1 MKIAI
6 VAVHGVGKHLAG
18 ETQNAMADLL
28 LSLPARGPYE
38 SPRNYTEFVSID
50 LQIPLQPVKTIDSV
64 QARAAHPLDN
74 GGTSDTV
81 TGLPNPPD
89 GMSRLTNLYQEQ
101 SATLAAR
108 AQKDGDVTPGQAGLD
123 WTDVLL
129 SGYRGGQDGNVYRT
143 ARLQGKRLR
152 DNAEVH
158 IYEVLWADLAKPNNT
173 VITFFLSL
181 FQLILHLASLS
192 RLAIDTGAGEGKGRV
207 WSTYR
212 TVQRWAVR
220 LLQAFI
226 PPLELLL
233 LISLGPCVLEVW
245 LTTSGQLWTP
255 IALGVL
261 GAIALGTVWILNA
274 KRAATEGPRVW
285 AFRVFLL
292 LLTGVVV
299 PLILTFLLRWLTP
312 RPEMQRDI
320 SSALLFWL
328 IPGFGL
334 FYWILNQYE
343 DARKGVFATG
353 MAFFAIGLVTFL
365 IFLWQADLS
374 VSPDTPLVVLASLW
388 TGQVILGVIRFF
400 WGLMAGCAIAASLLG
415 SVAWRQM
422 KKSRPKG
429 DQWGRA
435 RAAVR
440 TSRLALA
447 LPLVSFLLV
456 TLMIWAAFLSAT
468 RQLMPENEPIFSQ
481 AVVGEAITPSWYAPL
496 QRVRLLPPKD
506 LTVPKDGFVQKG
518 KKKEGAP
525 PNDYA
530 LRVFAWTMGYHLP
543 LTLLFVALTSF
554 LLVWWVLPSVLSE
567 NTVPRGKP
575 RAPRDASD
583 AVSLRMGT
591 WMSRGLDATTVVT
604 LLLWSAVFLLPILYT
619 LTASQWPLLDDVFGP
634 LTFSIVTNTVVGFT
648 LLAAIA
654 KGGQTVLA
662 TLLDV
667 DTYLRSTPV
676 YATPRATIFE
686 RYISTLRYLRS
697 YQDENNH
704 GYDSIVI
711 VAHSLGAL
719 ISGDLLYYLQ
729 SERGKE
735 EWHQPDPAKPS
746 ASKFTSIPIT
756 LLTMGNPTRQLLN
769 RFFPYLYDWVR
780 PGPDNGKCPLP
791 DPMPFPDD
799 PQTLV
804 IEDTAPP
811 DPASLGL
818 ICWINAYRSGDY
830 VGRSLWLD
838 EWYHRPAY
846 SRGSKTPHVISSR
859 DGKRHELCIGAGA
872 HVHYM
877 DDTAPDIAS
886 LLDSL
891 L

>member
-38 SPRNYTEFVSID
+38 SARNYTEFVAVN
-50 LQIPLQPVKTIDSV
+50 LQIPLQPVKTVHGRRMS
-64 QARAAHPLDN
+64 AAH
-74 GGTSDTV
+74 TV
-81 TGLPNPPD
+81 SAPRD
-89 GMSRLTNLYQEQ
+89 GKNRLTSLYQEP
-101 SATLAAR
+101 SATFAAQ
-108 AQKDGDVTPGQAGLD
+108 ALKDDDVTPGEAGLN

-129 SGYRGGQDGNVYRT
+129 KGYRGGQDGNVYRT
-143 ARLQGKRLR
+143 ARLEGKRLR

-173 VITFFLSL
+173 IIRFFLSL

-192 RLAIDTGAGEGKGRV
+192 RLAIDTGASEGKSRV
-207 WSTYR
+207 WSAYR

-245 LTTSGQLWTP
+245 PAASGQFWTP

-261 GAIALGTVWILNA
+261 GAIAAGTVWILNV
-274 KRAATEGPRVW
+274 KHAATEHPRVW

-292 LLTGVVV
+292 LLTGVAI
-299 PLILTFLLRWLTP
+299 PLILVFLLHWVTP
-312 RPEMQRDI
+312 RAEMQKDFA
-320 SSALLFWL
+320 SALLFWL
-328 IPGFGL
+328 IPGLGL

-353 MAFFAIGLVTFL
+353 MTFFAIGFLVFL
-365 IFLWQADLS
+365 VFLWQANRS
-374 VSPDTPLVVLASLW
+374 VCPDTPLVVLASLW
-388 TGQVILGVIRFF
+388 TGQFILCVIRWF
-400 WGLMAGCAIAASLLG
+400 WGFMVACAIAASLLG
-415 SVAWRQM
+415 SVAWRRTR
-422 KKSRPKG
+422 KEKPNG

-456 TLMIWAAFLSAT
+456 TLIIWAAFLSAT
-468 RQLMPENEPIFSQ
+468 RKLMPENQPIFSS
-481 AVVGEAITPSWYAPL
+481 AVVDEAITPPWYAPL

-506 LTVPKDGFVQKG
+506 LTNHKDGFEEKG
-518 KKKEGAP
+518 RRKEGAP
-525 PNDYA
+525 QNDYA

-543 LTLLFVALTSF
+543 LTLLFVGLTSF

-567 NTVPRGKP
+567 NMVPRGKP

-604 LLLWSAVFLLPILYT
+604 LLLWSAVFVLPLLYKLA
-619 LTASQWPLLDDVFGP
+619 ASQSRSLDDVIFGP
-634 LTFSIVTNTVVGFT
+634 LTFSLVTNTLIGFT
-648 LLAAIA
+648 LLAALA

-662 TLLDV
+662 TVLDV

-697 YQDENNH
+697 YRDEKHH

-735 EWHQPDPAKPS
+735 EWQKPAPAEPS
-746 ASKFTSIPIT
+746 ASRFTSIPIT
-756 LLTMGNPTRQLLN
+756 LLTMGNPARQLLN

-780 PGPDNGKCPLP
+780 PSPDNGKGPLPGPIPLP
-791 DPMPFPDD
+791 DDLK
-799 PQTLV
+799 TLA

-811 DPASLGL
+811 DPADLGL
-818 ICWINAYRSGDY
+818 SCWINAYRTGDY
-830 VGRSLWLD
+830 VGRSLWLN

-846 SRGSKTPHVISSR
+846 SSGSKTPHVISSP
-859 DGKRHELCIGAGA
+859 DQKRHELCIGAGA

-877 DDTAPDIAS
+877 DDTAPDIAW

>member
-38 SPRNYTEFVSID
+38 SARNYTEFVSVD
-50 LQIPLQPVKTIDSV
+50 LQIPLQPVKTIDGLQQEAS
-64 QARAAHPLDN
+64 H
-74 GGTSDTV
+74 TV
-81 TGLPNPPD
+81 TGPPKPPVPDPRD
-89 GMSRLTNLYQEQ
+89 GMNRLTNLYQEQ
-101 SATLAAR
+101 SATFAAR

-129 SGYRGGQDGNVYRT
+129 RGYRGGQDGNAYRT
-143 ARLQGKRLR
+143 SRLQSKRLR

-192 RLAIDTGAGEGKGRV
+192 RVAIDTGAAEGRGRV
-207 WSTYR
+207 WSAYR

-245 LTTSGQLWTP
+245 QATSGQLWTP

-261 GAIALGTVWILNA
+261 GAIALGMVWILNA
-274 KRAATEGPRVW
+274 KRAATEQPPVW

-292 LLTGVVV
+292 LLPGVVA
-299 PLILTFLLRWLTP
+299 PLILIYLLHWLTP
-312 RPEMQRDI
+312 IPEMRRDI
-320 SSALLFWL
+320 ASALLFWL

-353 MAFFAIGLVTFL
+353 MTFFAFGCGAFL
-365 IFLWQADLS
+365 FFLWPAHNS
-374 VSPDTPLVVLASLW
+374 ASKDTRIVVLASLW
-388 TGQVILGVIRFF
+388 TGQIILCVIR
-400 WGLMAGCAIAASLLG
+400 WVWALMIFCAIAASLLG
-415 SVAWRQM
+415 SIAWRRM
-422 KKSRPKG
+422 RSDNPKG
-429 DQWGRA
+429 DEWGRA

-468 RQLMPENEPIFSQ
+468 RKLMPDNEPIFSE
-481 AVVGEAITPSWYAPL
+481 AVVTDAIRPQWYATL
-496 QRVRLLPPKD
+496 ERVRLVPPKA
-506 LTVPKDGFVQKG
+506 LAIPKEGFQVKG
-518 KKKEGAP
+518 SKKEGAP
-525 PNDYA
+525 QNDYA

-543 LTLLFVALTSF
+543 FTLLLVALTSL

-567 NTVPRGKP
+567 NMVPRGKP
-575 RAPRDASD
+575 RPPRDASD
-583 AVSLRMGT
+583 AVSVRMGT

-604 LLLWSAVFLLPILYT
+604 LLLWSSVFALPIVYKL
-619 LTASQWPLLDDVFGP
+619 AARKWPPFEQVFCGP
-634 LTFSIVTNTVVGFT
+634 LTFSIVTNTLVGFT
-648 LLAAIA
+648 LLAALA

-697 YQDENNH
+697 YREDGH

-719 ISGDLLYYLQ
+719 ISGDLLHYLQ

-735 EWHQPDPAKPS
+735 EWRQPGAAEPS
-746 ASKFTSIPIT
+746 ISKFTSIPIT
-756 LLTMGNPTRQLLN
+756 LLTMGNPARQLLN

-791 DPMPFPDD
+791 GPMPFPAD
-799 PQTLV
+799 PKALG
-804 IEDTAPP
+804 IENAAPP
-811 DPASLGL
+811 DPAGLGL
-818 ICWINAYRSGDY
+818 TCWINAYRSGDY
-830 VGRSLWLD
+830 VGRSLWLT

-846 SRGSKTPHVISSR
+846 SPGSTTPQVISSP
-859 DGKRHELCIGAGA
+859 DQKRHELCIGAGA

-877 DDTAPDIAS
+877 DDTAPDIAW

>member
-1 MKIAI
+1 MKIAV

-18 ETQNAMADLL
+18 ETQDSMADLL
-28 LSLPARGPYE
+28 FSLPARGPYE
-38 SPRNYTEFVSID
+38 SARNYSEFVSVD
-50 LQIPLQPVKTIDSV
+50 LQIPLQPVKTIDGLQDS
-64 QARAAHPLDN
+64 AAQ
-74 GGTSDTV
+74 TV
-81 TGLPNPPD
+81 TDLPKPPLPD
-89 GMSRLTNLYQEQ
+89 PREGMNRLTNLYQEP
-101 SATLAAR
+101 SATFAAR
-108 AQKDGDVTPGQAGLD
+108 AQKDGDVTPGDAGLN

-143 ARLQGKRLR
+143 ARLEGKRLR

-173 VITFFLSL
+173 VVTFFLSL

-192 RLAIDTGAGEGKGRV
+192 RVAIDTGAAEGKGRV
-207 WSTYR
+207 WSAYR

-245 LTTSGQLWTP
+245 QATSGQYWTP

-261 GAIALGTVWILNA
+261 GAIALGTAWILNA
-274 KRAATEGPRVW
+274 KRSATEHPYVW

-299 PLILTFLLRWLTP
+299 PLILIFLLHWLTP
-312 RPEMQRDI
+312 RADMQRDI
-320 SSALLFWL
+320 ASALLFWL

-353 MAFFAIGLVTFL
+353 MTFFVIGCGAFLF
-365 IFLWQADLS
+365 FLWPAHHS
-374 VSPDTPLVVLASLW
+374 ASKDTRLVVLASLW
-388 TGQVILGVIRFF
+388 TGQVILCVIRWL
-400 WGLMAGCAIAASLLG
+400 WGLMVGCAIAASLLG
-415 SVAWRQM
+415 SIAWRQM
-422 KKSRPKG
+422 RKSKPKG
-429 DQWGRA
+429 DEWGRA

-468 RQLMPENEPIFSQ
+468 RKLMPENEPIFSE
-481 AVVGEAITPSWYAPL
+481 AVVADAIKPSWYATL
-496 QRVRLLPPKD
+496 ERVRLVPPKG
-506 LTVPKDGFVQKG
+506 LTIPNEGFRVKG
-518 KKKEGAP
+518 SKKEGALQ
-525 PNDYA
+525 NDYA

-543 LTLLFVALTSF
+543 FTLLLVALTSF

-567 NTVPRGKP
+567 KVVPRGKA

-604 LLLWSAVFLLPILYT
+604 LLLWSSVFVF
-619 LTASQWPLLDDVFGP
+619 PLLYKLAAWKSPVLDEVIFGP
-634 LTFSIVTNTVVGFT
+634 LTFSLVTNTLVGFT
-648 LLAAIA
+648 LLAALA

-697 YQDENNH
+697 YRDAHGH

-735 EWHQPDPAKPS
+735 EWHKADPGKPS
-746 ASKFTSIPIT
+746 ASKFTSIPVT

-780 PGPDNGKCPLP
+780 PGPDNGKSPLP
-791 DPMPFPDD
+791 GPMPFPDD
-799 PQTLV
+799 PNTLV
-804 IEDTAPP
+804 IQDTAPP
-811 DPASLGL
+811 DPAGLGL
-818 ICWINAYRSGDY
+818 TCWINAYRSGDY

-846 SRGSKTPHVISSR
+846 ATGSETPRVISSR
-859 DGKRHELCIGAGA
+859 DEKRHELCIGAGA

-877 DDTAPDIAS
+877 DDTAPDIAR

>member
-1 MKIAI
+1 MKIAV

-28 LSLPARGPYE
+28 FSLPARGPYE
-38 SPRNYTEFVSID
+38 SARNYSEFVSVG
-50 LQIPLQPVKTIDSV
+50 LQIPLQPVKTIEGLQNGVSDFPHRPS
-64 QARAAHPLDN
+64 QAPFPTHGWHEPSDKPLP
-74 GGTSDTV
+74 GAKRHLRSTGAKRMATSLRD
-81 TGLPNPPD
+81 
-89 GMSRLTNLYQEQ
+89 E
-101 SATLAAR
+101 
-108 AQKDGDVTPGQAGLD
+108 AGLD

-129 SGYRGGQDGNVYRT
+129 KGYRGGQDGNVYRT
-143 ARLQGKRLR
+143 ARLESKRLR

-192 RLAIDTGAGEGKGRV
+192 RVAIDTGAAEGKGRV
-207 WSTYR
+207 WSACR
-212 TVQRWAVR
+212 AVQRWAVR

-245 LTTSGQLWTP
+245 QATSGQLWTP

-274 KRAATEGPRVW
+274 KRRSATEHPYVW

-292 LLTGVVV
+292 LLTGVVF
-299 PLILTFLLRWLTP
+299 PLILIFLLHWLTP
-312 RPEMQRDI
+312 RAEMQKDI
-320 SSALLFWL
+320 ASALLFWL
-328 IPGFGL
+328 IPGLGL

-353 MAFFAIGLVTFL
+353 MTFFAIGCGAFL
-365 IFLWQADLS
+365 FFLWPAHHS
-374 VSPDTPLVVLASLW
+374 ASKDTRLVVLASLW
-388 TGQVILGVIRFF
+388 TGQVILCVIRWF
-400 WGLMAGCAIAASLLG
+400 WGLMVGCAIAASLLG
-415 SVAWRQM
+415 SIAWRQM
-422 KKSRPKG
+422 RKSKPKG
-429 DQWGRA
+429 DEWGRA

-468 RQLMPENEPIFSQ
+468 RKLMPENEPIFSE
-481 AVVGEAITPSWYAPL
+481 AVVANAIKPPWYAPL
-496 QRVRLLPPKD
+496 ERIRLLPPKG
-506 LTVPKDGFVQKG
+506 LTDPKPGFQVRG
-518 KKKEGAP
+518 SKKEGASQ
-525 PNDYA
+525 NDYA

-543 LTLLFVALTSF
+543 FTLLFVGLTTF

-567 NTVPRGKP
+567 GMVPRGKP

-604 LLLWSAVFLLPILYT
+604 LLLWSAVFVLPWLYK
-619 LTASQWPLLDDVFGP
+619 LAAGKWALLDDDIFGP
-634 LTFSIVTNTVVGFT
+634 LTFSLVTNTLVGFT
-648 LLAAIA
+648 LLAALA

-697 YQDENNH
+697 YRDAHGH

-729 SERGKE
+729 SDRGKE
-735 EWHQPDPAKPS
+735 EWHKVDPGKPS
-746 ASKFTSIPIT
+746 ASNFTSIPIT

-780 PGPDNGKCPLP
+780 PAPDNGKSPLP
-791 DPMPFPDD
+791 SPMPFPDD
-799 PQTLV
+799 PNTLA

-811 DPASLGL
+811 DPADLGL
-818 ICWINAYRSGDY
+818 SSWINAYRSGDY

-846 SRGSKTPHVISSR
+846 STESETPHVISSH
-859 DGKRHELCIGAGA
+859 DQKRHELCIGAGA

-877 DDTAPDIAS
+877 DDTAPDIAR

>member
-28 LSLPARGPYE
+28 LSLPARGPYD
-38 SPRNYTEFVSID
+38 SARNYTEFVSVN
-50 LQIPLQPVKTIDSV
+50 LQIPLQPIKTIAGGLVGSSAKASV
-64 QARAAHPLDN
+64 PH
-74 GGTSDTV
+74 
-81 TGLPNPPD
+81 PPD
-89 GMSRLTNLYQEQ
+89 GRNRLTNMYQEQ
-101 SATLAAR
+101 SATFAAR
-108 AQKDGDVTPGQAGLD
+108 AQKDGNVTPGEAGLN

-129 SGYRGGQDGNVYRT
+129 RGYRGGQDGNVYRT
-143 ARLQGKRLR
+143 ARLQGKRLE
-152 DNAEVH
+152 DNADVH

-192 RLAIDTGAGEGKGRV
+192 RLAIDTGAAEGKGRV
-207 WSTYR
+207 WSAYR

-233 LISLGPCVLEVW
+233 LISLGPCVLETW
-245 LTTSGQLWTP
+245 QATSGQFWTS

-261 GAIALGTVWILNA
+261 GAIALGTVWIVNA
-274 KRAATEGPRVW
+274 KHTVTGKPRRWV
-285 AFRVFLL
+285 FRVFLL
-292 LLTGVVV
+292 LLAGVVA
-299 PLILTFLLRWLTP
+299 PLILTFLLRWFTP
-312 RPEMQRDI
+312 EAEMQKDI
-320 SSALLFWL
+320 ASAVLFWL
-328 IPGFGL
+328 IPGL
-334 FYWILNQYE
+334 LLLYWILNKYE

-353 MAFFAIGLVTFL
+353 MTFFAIGFVGFL
-365 IFLWQADLS
+365 IFLWPAHLS
-374 VSPDTPLVVLASLW
+374 ASKDTRLVVLASLW
-388 TGQVILGVIRFF
+388 TGQLILGVIRWIWF
-400 WGLMAGCAIAASLLG
+400 LMVVCAVAASLLG
-415 SVAWRQM
+415 SIAWRQM
-422 KKSRPKG
+422 KKLKPEG
-429 DQWGRA
+429 DEWGRA

-456 TLMIWAAFLSAT
+456 TLMIWAAVLSAT
-468 RQLMPENEPIFSQ
+468 RKLLPENEPIFSE
-481 AVVGEAITPSWYAPL
+481 AVAGEAIAPAWYANL
-496 QRVRLLPPKD
+496 ERVRLVPPKS
-506 LTVPKDGFVQKG
+506 LTVPKKGFEVKES
-518 KKKEGAP
+518 KTEGAP
-525 PNDYA
+525 QNDYA

-543 LTLLFVALTSF
+543 FTLLFVALTSF

-567 NTVPRGKP
+567 KMVPRGKP
-575 RAPRDASD
+575 RAPRDTGD

-604 LLLWSAVFLLPILYT
+604 LLLWSSVFVLPVLYK
-619 LTASQWPLLDDVFGP
+619 LAASTWPPLEQVFCGP
-634 LTFSIVTNTVVGFT
+634 LTFSLVTNTLVGFT
-648 LLAAIA
+648 LLAALA

-667 DTYLRSTPV
+667 DTYLRSSPA

-686 RYISTLRYLRS
+686 RYLSTLRYLRS
-697 YQDENNH
+697 YRDEHGN

-729 SERGKE
+729 SGRGEE
-735 EWHQPDPAKPS
+735 EWQKPAPTEPS
-746 ASKFTSIPIT
+746 ASRFTSIPIT
-756 LLTMGNPTRQLLN
+756 LLTMGNPARQLLN

-799 PQTLV
+799 PKTLV
-804 IEDTAPP
+804 IENTAT
-811 DPASLGL
+811 PAPADLGL
-818 ICWINAYRSGDY
+818 TCWINAYRSGDY

-846 SRGSKTPHVISSR
+846 SPGSETPHVISSR
-859 DGKRHELCIGAGA
+859 DQKRHELCIGGGA

>member
-1 MKIAI
+1 MKIALI
-6 VAVHGVGKHLAG
+6 AVHGVGKHLAG

-28 LSLPARGPYE
+28 LSLPARGPYG
-38 SPRNYTEFVSID
+38 SARNYTEFVSVD
-50 LQIPLQPVKTIDSV
+50 LQIPLQPVKTIDGV
-64 QARAAHPLDN
+64 EERVAHPLED
-74 GGTSDTV
+74 GGQSETL
-81 TGLPNPPD
+81 TGLPD
-89 GMSRLTNLYQEQ
+89 GKNRLANLYQEQ
-101 SATLAAR
+101 SATFADR
-108 AQKDGDVTPGQAGLD
+108 AQKDRDVTPGQAGLD

-129 SGYRGGQDGNVYRT
+129 RGYRGGQDGNVYRT

-173 VITFFLSL
+173 IVTFFLSL
-181 FQLILHLASLS
+181 FQLILHLGSLS
-192 RLAIDTGAGEGKGRV
+192 RVAIDTGAAEGKGRV
-207 WSTYR
+207 WSAYR

-245 LTTSGQLWTP
+245 LATSGQLWTP

-261 GAIALGTVWILNA
+261 GAISLGTVWILNA
-274 KRAATEGPRVW
+274 KRAATEHPLVW
-285 AFRVFLL
+285 ALRVFLL

-299 PLILTFLLRWLTP
+299 PLILIFLLHWLTP
-312 RPEMQRDI
+312 RLEMQADI
-320 SSALLFWL
+320 ASALLFWL
-328 IPGFGL
+328 VPGFAL

-343 DARKGVFATG
+343 DARKGVFVTG
-353 MAFFAIGLVTFL
+353 MTFL
-365 IFLWQADLS
+365 ALGFGVFLFFLWQAHFS
-374 VSPDTPLVVLASLW
+374 VIKDTRLVVLATLW
-388 TGQVILGVIRFF
+388 TGQVILCVIRWF
-400 WGLMAGCAIAASLLG
+400 WTLMAGCAVAASLLG
-415 SVAWRQM
+415 SIAWRQT
-422 KKSRPKG
+422 KKNKPKG
-429 DQWGRA
+429 DEWGRA

-468 RQLMPENEPIFSQ
+468 RQLMPENQPIFSG
-481 AVVGEAITPSWYAPL
+481 AVVGEAIKPPWYAPL
-496 QRVRLLPPKD
+496 HRVRLLPPED
-506 LTVPKDGFVQKG
+506 LAVPKKGFQVKG
-518 KKKEGAP
+518 SRKEAAQQ
-525 PNDYA
+525 NDYA

-604 LLLWSAVFLLPILYT
+604 LLLWSAVFVLPLLYKLA
-619 LTASQWPLLDDVFGP
+619 ASKWPPLDDVIFGP
-634 LTFSIVTNTVVGFT
+634 LTFSIVTNTLVGFT

-697 YQDENNH
+697 YRDENGH

-735 EWHQPDPAKPS
+735 ERQKPDPAKPS
-746 ASKFTSIPIT
+746 SSKFTSIPIT
-756 LLTMGNPTRQLLN
+756 LLTMGNPARQLLN

-780 PGPDNGKCPLP
+780 PCPDNGKSPLP
-791 DPMPFPDD
+791 GPMPFPDD
-799 PQTLV
+799 PKALV

-811 DPASLGL
+811 DPADLGL
-818 ICWINAYRSGDY
+818 TYWINAYRSGDY
-830 VGRSLWLD
+830 VGRSLWLN

-846 SRGSKTPHVISSR
+846 SPGSETPQVISSR
-859 DGKRHELCIGAGA
+859 DQKRHELCIGAGA

-877 DDTAPDIAS
+877 DDTAPDIAW

>member
-1 MKIAI
+1 MKIAV

-38 SPRNYTEFVSID
+38 SARNYSEFVSVD
-50 LQIPLQPVKTIDSV
+50 LQIPLQPVKTIDGLQKRV
-64 QARAAHPLDN
+64 AH
-74 GGTSDTV
+74 TV
-81 TGLPNPPD
+81 NGLPKPSLPDPRD
-89 GMSRLTNLYQEQ
+89 GMNRLTNLYQEQ
-101 SATLAAR
+101 SATFAAR

-129 SGYRGGQDGNVYRT
+129 REYRGGQDGNVYRT

-152 DNAEVH
+152 DNADVH

-192 RLAIDTGAGEGKGRV
+192 RLAIDTGAAEGKGRV
-207 WSTYR
+207 WSAYR

-245 LTTSGQLWTP
+245 PATSGQLWTP

-261 GAIALGTVWILNA
+261 GAIGVGTIWILNA
-274 KRAATEGPRVW
+274 KRAATEHPRVW

-299 PLILTFLLRWLTP
+299 PLILIFLLQWLTP
-312 RPEMQRDI
+312 RADMQRDI
-320 SSALLFWL
+320 ASALLFW
-328 IPGFGL
+328 IVPGFGL
-334 FYWILNQYE
+334 LYLILNQYE

-353 MAFFAIGLVTFL
+353 MTFLGIGFVVFL
-365 IFLWQADLS
+365 IFLWQAGLS
-374 VSPDTPLVVLASLW
+374 VCPDTPLVVLGSLW
-388 TGQVILGVIRFF
+388 TGQVILCVIRWV
-400 WGLMAGCAIAASLLG
+400 WGLMVGCAIAASLLG

-422 KKSRPKG
+422 RKKKPQG
-429 DQWGRA
+429 GEWGRA

-468 RQLMPENEPIFSQ
+468 RKLMPENEPIFSE
-481 AVVGEAITPSWYAPL
+481 AVVGEAITQSWYAPL
-496 QRVRLLPPKD
+496 QRFWLLPPKD
-506 LTVPKDGFVQKG
+506 LTDPKQGFQVKG
-518 KKKEGAP
+518 SKKEGAP
-525 PNDYA
+525 QNDYA

-543 LTLLFVALTSF
+543 FTLLFVGLTTF

-567 NTVPRGKP
+567 SMVPRGKP

-604 LLLWSAVFLLPILYT
+604 LLLWSAVFVLPWLYK
-619 LTASQWPLLDDVFGP
+619 LAAWKRPQLDDVIFGP
-634 LTFSIVTNTVVGFT
+634 LTFSIVTNTLVGFT
-648 LLAAIA
+648 LLAALA

-697 YQDENNH
+697 YRDANDH

-735 EWHQPDPAKPS
+735 EWHKPDPTKPS
-746 ASKFTSIPIT
+746 ASRFTSIPIT

-780 PGPDNGKCPLP
+780 PGPDNGKSPLP
-791 DPMPFPDD
+791 GPMPFPDD
-799 PQTLV
+799 PNTLV

-811 DPASLGL
+811 DPAGLGL
-818 ICWINAYRSGDY
+818 SCWINAYRSGDY

-846 SRGSKTPHVISSR
+846 STGSETPHVISSR
-859 DGKRHELCIGAGA
+859 DRKRHELCIGAGA

-877 DDTAPDIAS
+877 DDTAPDIAR